1 MTRIPIQNENRAMTA
16 LSVFVSAMM
25 VALSILVLAGA
36 AALHHLDVEWRHALA
51 DRWTIEMESSDT
63 LHPVD
68 VEKALSILRTIPGV
82 IDARLI
88 TQDELR
94 RLLDPWLGVDA
105 LAAELPLPILI
116 DLHVS
121 PTDQITSSLF
131 SERLS
136 AVLPNAKLDDHESW
150 TRIPVRIAQTG
161 EVFGLSLFSAIILTA
176 LSTIAAAARA
186 RLAINRSEIE
196 LLHTL
201 GASDGYIARQ
211 FQTDPFRS
219 AAVGSLIG
227 AAISATIIVIAG
239 RVDLSI
245 APMIPQLYLTAKDVA
260 FLLAVPIG
268 ATLLATL
275 VARMTAYSL
284 ARRLP

>member
-1 MTRIPIQNENRAMTA
+1 
-16 LSVFVSAMM
+16 
-25 VALSILVLAGA
+25 
-36 AALHHLDVEWRHALA
+36 
-51 DRWTIEMESSDT
+51 
-63 LHPVD
+63 
-68 VEKALSILRTIPGV
+68 
-82 IDARLI
+82 
-88 TQDELR
+88 
-94 RLLDPWLGVDA
+94 
-105 LAAELPLPILI
+105 
-116 DLHVS
+116 
-121 PTDQITSSLF
+121 
-131 SERLS
+131 LS

-245 APMIPQLYLTAKDVA
+245 APMIVA